1 MPTEENKSKKD
12 TETMIEQFNA
22 DISKFILLK
31 NMLGY
36 CGIAGCKE
44 KKQGKPGKD
53 SKFETKYEKNT
64 AVYLSGF
71 CETHSAMVKEK
82 IDQITVTVEGLQN
95 SDKNKDSIV
104 I

>member
-1 MPTEENKSKKD
+1 MEENKSNKD
-12 TETMIEQFNA
+12 TEKMIEQFNT
-22 DISKFILLK
+22 DISKIIILK

-53 SKFETKYEKNT
+53 RKFETVYEKNT

-71 CETHSAMVKEK
+71 CEKHSAMVKK
-82 IDQITVTVEGLQN
+82 R
-95 SDKNKDSIV
+95 
-104 I
+104 